1 MSAACGATTRTGA
14 HCRKAPLTGN
24 TRCAWHAGARS
35 GNTMRGDGNTRKDDG
50 SIGRNPGRNPG
61 RKPGRKQVCNPDRI
75 AGIYSDL
82 IHAED
87 RPLLDAIRQQC
98 GAIDDELTIARMQ
111 LRRALKAQAQA
122 DACPDGMEVY
132 ETVEREAAEKV
143 TARNEVKKKLRD
155 HPQIIDRLLARI
167 ESLERTRL
175 ALRDGSDKH
184 PGALWRFTVRRAEK
198 NGA

>member
-1 MSAACGATTRTGA
+1 MRGE
-14 HCRKAPLTGN
+14 RKAGEDAS
-24 TRCAWHAGARS
+24 R
-35 GNTMRGDGNTRKDDG
+35 D
-50 SIGRNPGRNPG
+50 
-61 RKPGRKQVCNPDRI
+61 GRKQSRSVGRI
-75 AGIYSDL
+75 VNVYSDL
-82 IHAED
+82 IDAED
-87 RPLLDAIRQQC
+87 RPLLDAIRQKC

-155 HPQIIDRLLARI
+155 YPQIIDRLLARI

-175 ALRDGSDKH
+175 ALKDGSDKN
-184 PGALWRFTVRRAEK
+184 PGALWSFTVRRAEK
-198 NGA
+198 NGASDGT